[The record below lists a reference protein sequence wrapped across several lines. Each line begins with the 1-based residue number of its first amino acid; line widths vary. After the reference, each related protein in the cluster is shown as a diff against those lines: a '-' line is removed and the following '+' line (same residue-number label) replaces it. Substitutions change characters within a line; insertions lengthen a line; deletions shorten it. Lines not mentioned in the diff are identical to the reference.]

1 MSCENSHGQ
10 VNILFW
16 GWGRGEVSPPTF
28 QCSLEALCS
37 KYCLVK
43 QIKINLSFSSCRS
56 VQGDA
61 RTNDRG
67 SDGHA
72 SRY

>member
-1 MSCENSHGQ
+1 MQYCRMQ
-10 VNILFW
+10 YCILAVAAMFSSIDKNLPN
-16 GWGRGEVSPPTF
+16 GTMLQGMLFNNTN
-28 QCSLEALCS
+28 L
-37 KYCLVK
+37 
-43 QIKINLSFSSCRS
+43 NLSFLICSCRS

-67 SDGHA
+67 SNGHA

>member
-1 MSCENSHGQ
+1 MDKLIFCFG
-10 VNILFW
+10 
-16 GWGRGEVSPPTF
+16 GGGRGEGSPPTF
-28 QCSLEALCS
+28 QYSLEALCS